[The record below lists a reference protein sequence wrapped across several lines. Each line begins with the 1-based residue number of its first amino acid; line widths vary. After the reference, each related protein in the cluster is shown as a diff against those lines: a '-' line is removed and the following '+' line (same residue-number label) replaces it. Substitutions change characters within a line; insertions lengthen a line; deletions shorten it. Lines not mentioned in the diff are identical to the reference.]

1 MSQSSTQPPPLVN
14 LSHSILTGGTF
25 IQHNVDQ
32 RQYIHSGERSGY
44 KRLLEHV
51 ASAALHN
58 SGHVVD
64 PPKCHPNTRVA
75 ILESIIGWKQG
86 LNEEMNDKPMI
97 WLKGGAG
104 AGKSAIARSV
114 AERCSEEG
122 LLLGTFFF
130 GAADSTRNHVGKLVA
145 TLSYQISIIFPAFR
159 DAVST
164 SIEEDPMIFDRSL
177 RTQFTNLLLRPLS
190 IVLPNL
196 SGTNKI
202 PRLIIIDGLDECSAS
217 IDSQRDLLF
226 TLQEA
231 TTTTPFIR
239 FLVCS
244 RPENHLN
251 STFGLPRITHI
262 IHTIFLGEDIS
273 AEEDIRLFLE
283 DKFKEIREG
292 HIFKHTLPTAWPR
305 PEMVDTLVSKSSG
318 QFIYAATV
326 IKYIESPK
334 HRPHQRLD
342 AIFQLRPAF
351 KDLPFKE
358 LDALY
363 RHIISQADNL
373 HTVLDIFQFIVLYGG
388 FMGTCDIEMM
398 LQLEQGDVEVMLADL
413 HSIVNFRKNFGHFEY
428 DSNMLV
434 KFQHKSLADFLS
446 EPQRAGDLYR
456 DISASRV
463 LHISRLISIFS
474 GRREQETQVSD
485 LIILPIRH
493 ILVPRAFC
501 NSAILY
507 TSSDILQ
514 VARQFPIAEFS
525 KPLLTGHGTQW
536 EVQQRQRDVPSAVT
550 IDQHFLG
557 CFLDYLGFVKY
568 TSEAAWSV
576 YLEQVRKYCKC
587 VLSVLEDHLADDWKA
602 HFVFAYYHLLHDS
615 RHHLP
620 RRLFNR
626 WLGDEIFAG
635 TIWQV
640 LIDRLPAPNSYNLDE
655 IPQISHDLTED
666 IKQKQIFALAA
677 SFCIDFL
684 CDERRF
690 SRDAN
695 HRARATGINRR
706 KMGDHPWCWHHI
718 VLRRFQCDRQ
728 ALWINYLL
736 HRRITEIPMPFSR
749 AGTHS
754 RSRISTF
761 QLYLYYKT
769 SKYDFS
775 QHFQLQEWSRYV
787 LLMDLIPYILPLAGR
802 YEPLVAMCKKKCLA
816 SISQFWPKES
826 RRVRREM
833 DRYLR
838 RVDSQEVD

>member
-1 MSQSSTQPPPLVN
+1 MSQSSTQPPPLLN
-14 LSHSILTGGTF
+14 LSGSILSGGTF
-25 IQHNVDQ
+25 TQHIVDQ
-32 RQYIHSGERSGY
+32 RQYIHSGERPGY
-44 KRLLEHV
+44 KRLLEH
-51 ASAALHN
+51 AAPAALHD

-64 PPKCHPNTRVA
+64 PPKCHPNTRVV
-75 ILESIIGWKQG
+75 ILDTIINWTQG
-86 LNEEMNDKPMI
+86 MSVEMSNKPLL

-114 AERCSEEG
+114 AERCAEEG
-122 LLLGTFFF
+122 LLLGSFFF

-145 TLSYQISIIFPAFR
+145 TLSYQISILYPEFR

-164 SIEEDPMIFDRSL
+164 AVEEDPMIFDRSL

-190 IVLPNL
+190 IVLTNL

-231 TTTTPFIR
+231 TATTPFVR

-251 STFGLPRITHI
+251 STFGLPLMTHI
-262 IHTIFLGEDIS
+262 LQTIFLNDDIS
-273 AEEDIRLFLE
+273 AEKDIRLFLE

-292 HIFKHTLPTAWPR
+292 HIFKHTLPTTWPR

-326 IKYIESPK
+326 VKYVESPK

-342 AIFQLRPAF
+342 AVFQLRPAF

-363 RHIISQADNL
+363 RHIISQSDNL
-373 HTVLDIFQFIVLYGG
+373 PTVLDILGFIVLYDGD
-388 FMGTCDIEMM
+388 MGTSDIEIM
-398 LQLEQGDVEVMLADL
+398 LQLEQGDVEVTLADL
-413 HSIVNFRKNFGHFEY
+413 HSIVTFQNNHWHFEFE
-428 DSNMLV
+428 SNMLL
-434 KFQHKSLADFLS
+434 KFLHKSLADFLS
-446 EPQRAGDLYR
+446 DPQRAGDFYQDL
-456 DISASRV
+456 SALRL

-474 GRREQETQVSD
+474 GRREQDIE
-485 LIILPIRH
+485 
-493 ILVPRAFC
+493 RADR
-501 NSAILY
+501 NSANLY

-536 EVQQRQRDVPSAVT
+536 EVQQRQRDVPYAVR
-550 IDQHFLG
+550 IDQYFLRY
-557 CFLDYLGFVKY
+557 FLSYLDFVKY
-568 TSEAAWSV
+568 TSEAAQSA
-576 YLEQVRKYCKC
+576 YSEQVRKYCEC
-587 VLSVLEDHLADDWKA
+587 VLSVLEDHLANDWKA

-615 RHHLP
+615 RYHLP
-620 RRLFNR
+620 RRLSDHR
-626 WLGDEIFAG
+626 LGNEIFER

-640 LIDRLPAPNSYNLDE
+640 LIDEWHASNYTLDE
-655 IPQISHDLTED
+655 ILHISRDLTEG
-666 IKQKQIFALAA
+666 IKQEKIFALAA

-684 CDERRF
+684 CDERRL
-690 SRDAN
+690 SREVN
-695 HRARATGINRR
+695 HLSKTMGINRR

-718 VLRRFQCDRQ
+718 LLRRFQCDRL
-728 ALWINYLL
+728 ALWINYLVD
-736 HRRITEIPMPFSR
+736 RRITEIPMPFSR

-754 RSRISTF
+754 GSRISTLRRYLSYMTSNYIFPRRF
-761 QLYLYYKT
+761 Q
-769 SKYDFS
+769 F
-775 QHFQLQEWSRYV
+775 QEWPRHV

-816 SISQFWPKES
+816 SISQFWPKKS
-826 RRVRREM
+826 RHVRQEM

-838 RVDSQEVD
+838 RVDSQEAD

>member
-1 MSQSSTQPPPLVN
+1 MSQPSTQPTPLLT
-14 LSHSILTGGTF
+14 LSHSIVVGGTYT
-25 IQHNVDQ
+25 QHFVDQ
-32 RQYIHSGERSGY
+32 RQYIRNGEQTGY
-44 KRLLEHV
+44 KRLLENV
-51 ASAALHN
+51 APAALHD

-75 ILESIIGWKQG
+75 ILDTIINWAQG
-86 LNEEMNDKPMI
+86 VREEMSDKPLL

-114 AERCSEEG
+114 AERCAEED

-130 GAADSTRNHVGKLVA
+130 GAADLTRNHAGKLVA
-145 TLSYQISIIFPAFR
+145 TLSYQISILFPEFR

-164 SIEEDPMIFDRSL
+164 TVEEDPMIFDRSL

-190 IVLPNL
+190 IVLTNL
-196 SGTNKI
+196 SGTNRI

-231 TTTTPFIR
+231 TTTMPFVR

-251 STFGLPRITHI
+251 STFGLPRIAHI
-262 IHTIFLGEDIS
+262 IHTIFLGDDIS
-273 AEEDIRLFLE
+273 AEEDIRLYLE
-283 DKFKEIREG
+283 DKFKEIKEG

-305 PEMVDTLVSKSSG
+305 PEMVETLVSKSSG

-326 IKYIESPK
+326 VKYVESPK

-342 AIFQLRPAF
+342 AIFQLRPGF

-363 RHIISQADNL
+363 RHIISQSDNL
-373 HTVLDIFQFIVLYGG
+373 PTVLDILGFIVLYDGD
-388 FMGTCDIEMM
+388 MGTCDIEMM

-413 HSIVNFRKNFGHFEY
+413 HSIVTWRENRRHFGN
-428 DSNMLV
+428 DSNMVVQFL
-434 KFQHKSLADFLS
+434 HKSLADFLS
-446 EPQRAGDLYR
+446 EAQRAGDLYR
-456 DISASRV
+456 DLSALRL
-463 LHISRLISIFS
+463 LHMSRLISIFA
-474 GRREQETQVSD
+474 GRCEEEIEVSSSIFSPIHHFLEQWAD
-485 LIILPIRH
+485 
-493 ILVPRAFC
+493 C
-501 NSAILY
+501 NSANLY

-525 KPLLTGHGTQW
+525 KPLLTGH
-536 EVQQRQRDVPSAVT
+536 VR

-568 TSEAAWSV
+568 TSEAAQSV
-576 YLEQVRKYCKC
+576 YLEQVRKYCEC
-587 VLSVLEDHLADDWKA
+587 VLSVLEDHLADDWKV
-602 HFVFAYYHLLHDS
+602 HFVFAYHHLLRANS
-615 RHHLP
+615 RH
-620 RRLFNR
+620 
-626 WLGDEIFAG
+626 
-635 TIWQV
+635 
-640 LIDRLPAPNSYNLDE
+640 RLPYRHSSHCFADE
-655 IPQISHDLTED
+655 PFGQTMWAVTCSVPDDILQISHDLTEG
-666 IKQKQIFALAA
+666 IKQDKIFALAT

-684 CDERRF
+684 CDERRL
-690 SRDAN
+690 SREAN
-695 HRARATGINRR
+695 HLSRAMGINRR

-718 VLRRFQCDRQ
+718 FLRRFQCDRI

-754 RSRISTF
+754 RSRISTLE
-761 QLYLYYKT
+761 QYLFYKT
-769 SKYDFS
+769 SNYDFFRRGKLLELP
-775 QHFQLQEWSRYV
+775 QYI
-787 LLMDLIPYILPLAGR
+787 LLMDLVPYILPLAGR

-816 SISQFWPKES
+816 SISQFWPKKS
-826 RRVRREM
+826 RRVRQEM